1 MVLGFRGTKKHRDLQ
16 CIGAARVFKKREN
29 TTYFTISKD
38 VLSDGYK
45 MHNNNNHNHNHN
57 NNKKKKNHNWAP
69 WGMAG
74 VRSPAIQ
81 EPE

>member
-1 MVLGFRGTKKHRDLQ
+1 M
-16 CIGAARVFKKREN
+16 
-29 TTYFTISKD
+29 
-38 VLSDGYK
+38 LSDGYK
-45 MHNNNNHNHNHN
+45 MHNNNNNNHNHNHNHN
-57 NNKKKKNHNWAP
+57 NKKKKKNHNWAP

>member
-1 MVLGFRGTKKHRDLQ
+1 M
-16 CIGAARVFKKREN
+16 
-29 TTYFTISKD
+29 
-38 VLSDGYK
+38 LSDGYK
-45 MHNNNNHNHNHN
+45 MHNNNNNNNNNHNHNHN
-57 NNKKKKNHNWAP
+57 NNNNKKKKKNHNWAP